1 MHARTHTHARVHALT
16 LAQCTHGRTLWAAT
30 HSGSVRTSLGVELC
44 VAVPTWPFCT
54 GGSSQSG
61 AVIMQM
67 YFHTGIADY
76 ILFKVPTVSCLRVR
90 AVHTAAL
97 NRPQHLIGITAIHFR
112 PFPCRRIGSLRLAR
126 STSARASGCLPSH
139 LRTRCCGCSGAL

>member
-1 MHARTHTHARVHALT
+1 MLT
-16 LAQCTHGRTLWAAT
+16 LAQCTHGRTRWAAT

-76 ILFKVPTVSCLRVR
+76 ILFKVPTLSCLRVR
-90 AVHTAAL
+90 AVHTAAP
-97 NRPQHLIGITAIHFR
+97 NR
-112 PFPCRRIGSLRLAR
+112 R
-126 STSARASGCLPSH
+126 ST
-139 LRTRCCGCSGAL
+139 

>member
-1 MHARTHTHARVHALT
+1 MHARTCAHARILT
-16 LAQCTHGRTLWAAT
+16 LAQCTHGRTRWAAT

-76 ILFKVPTVSCLRVR
+76 ILFKVPTLSCLRVR
-90 AVHTAAL
+90 AVHTAAP
-97 NRPQHLIGITAIHFR
+97 NR
-112 PFPCRRIGSLRLAR
+112 R
-126 STSARASGCLPSH
+126 ST
-139 LRTRCCGCSGAL
+139 